1 MQYFQQLTE
10 SDILKKRADIN
21 RVLNEIKKP
30 QEYEDITRKYLQN
43 YLNKLITEKKIINK
57 INIDQDSYTVNRD
70 IKNP

>member
-43 YLNKLITEKKIINK
+43 YLNKPITEKKIINK

>member
-30 QEYEDITRKYLQN
+30 QEYEDITKKYLQN